1 MLNVVTKTQTLSE
14 QFFFKEILKFLTKKS
29 YNGGRGRKVGEILV
43 LWCYWH
49 KTGLVIYFC
58 SKEKFAPM

>member
-43 LWCYWH
+43 LWCY
-49 KTGLVIYFC
+49 
-58 SKEKFAPM
+58 